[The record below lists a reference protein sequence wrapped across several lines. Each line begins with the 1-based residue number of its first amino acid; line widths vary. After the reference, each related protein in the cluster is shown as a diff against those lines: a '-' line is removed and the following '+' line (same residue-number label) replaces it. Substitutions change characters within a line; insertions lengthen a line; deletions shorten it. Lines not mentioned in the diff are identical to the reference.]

1 MRRGPG
7 VGKWM
12 KWTILDRKH
21 LSHVVEVLL
30 LILLM
35 EELPVLVAE
44 HLLSLSL
51 SGVHIIV

>member
-1 MRRGPG
+1 
-7 VGKWM
+7 M